1 MVAILFSG
9 RGRLST
15 CNLQCSSRLVGFL
28 SRDSLSLSSF
38 GAVSAD
44 RSLVNPLTRIW
55 EGHFAV
61 GMKESRWKPPTLWL
75 LAA

>member
-1 MVAILFSG
+1 
-9 RGRLST
+9 
-15 CNLQCSSRLVGFL
+15 VGFL